1 MHQLGFTTGNKTQ
14 VIPWGSLVKDPAS
27 WMMAECIP
35 DGFEWKDPS
44 KVQVGEVFRLLD
56 HWRDREDQGLQP
68 LVWLPSSPLFVD
80 TKQSNRHAQSIRQA
94 AALEP
99 QDSEEEVFVLPHS
112 DEFDEENDDSI
123 THNQSYQS
131 PSVLASSDD
140 SGALM
145 ELEPPVMQLSDPTE
159 SSSGKSH
166 DLCAY

>member
-1 MHQLGFTTGNKTQ
+1 M
-14 VIPWGSLVKDPAS
+14 KDPAS

-44 KVQVGEVFRLLD
+44 KVQVGEVFHLLD
-56 HWRDREDQGLQP
+56 HWRGREDQGLQP

-112 DEFDEENDDSI
+112 DCTVVNWVRD
-123 THNQSYQS
+123 
-131 PSVLASSDD
+131 LR
-140 SGALM
+140 G
-145 ELEPPVMQLSDPTE
+145 QLSRISPHRTYFKGMQQRR
-159 SSSGKSH
+159 S
-166 DLCAY
+166 